1 MKRIDL
7 IILAGG
13 KGSRISKITKRVPKP
28 MIKFNNLPFIKHLL
42 NFYSK
47 YNFENI
53 YILAGYK
60 SKIIEN
66 YFSKL
71 KRINSVNIKVLKEKN
86 LQGTGGSLNLLKNK
100 KINDFILI
108 NGDTY
113 FELDQ
118 RILNKMKNTKKLGS
132 LFLIRNDNYKSNKKL
147 SNFQAQFYGKK
158 INLMNSGLIFFKKKI
173 LKKIPIGT
181 SSLEDDVIPKL
192 IKLKKINIIKFKKK
206 IDFIDIGTYK
216 NLKEAKNFFKRKI
229 NPAVFLDRDGVI
241 NVLKPYIFRMRDFKL
256 KSNVIAAFKFLN
268 QRKINIFIVTN
279 QAGIAKNKFSEKQY
293 LYFEKQI
300 KEFFL
305 KKGVFISDT
314 KYSPF
319 HKLSKI
325 KKFRKNSILRKPG
338 NGMIKKLN
346 KEWSY
351 NQKLSLMIGDKYSD
365 KMAAKKSSLKF
376 EYEINNLKA
385 QVLKYYQ

>member
-1 MKRIDL
+1 M
-7 IILAGG
+7 
-13 KGSRISKITKRVPKP
+13 
-28 MIKFNNLPFIKHLL
+28 
-42 NFYSK
+42 
-47 YNFENI
+47 
-53 YILAGYK
+53 
-60 SKIIEN
+60 
-66 YFSKL
+66 
-71 KRINSVNIKVLKEKN
+71 
-86 LQGTGGSLNLLKNK
+86 
-100 KINDFILI
+100 I

-158 INLMNSGLIFFKKKI
+158 LNLMNSGLIFFKKKI